1 MRNLFSSSCP
11 QRAARSALKGMR
23 AQAMKTLGDHDVAT
37 PDEVADAL
45 GALSAV
51 EIGRLNM
58 IARIR
63 ARYAPGIE
71 WRELLHEAIDKA
83 LSGARKWP
91 RHLPFLVFMRE
102 TMRSQASEHRRKAMF
117 GLVTTEADLPAR
129 ADGLSVIGQ
138 APCGVPSQEREVFA
152 RQLMDHVLS
161 LFAGDTAALA
171 VLDGLAKGLGPV
183 EIQKG
188 AGITATQYASAQKR
202 IRRGLVHAFPEGSP
216 I

>member
-1 MRNLFSSSCP
+1 
-11 QRAARSALKGMR
+11 MR
-23 AQAMKTLGDHDVAT
+23 AQAMRTIGDHHVAT

-45 GALSAV
+45 GALSPV
-51 EIGRLNM
+51 EIARLNM

-63 ARYAPGIE
+63 ARYAPGLE

-102 TMRSQASEHRRKAMF
+102 TMRSQASEHRRKATF

-129 ADGLSVIGQ
+129 ADGESALGQ
-138 APCGVPSQEREVFA
+138 VPSLDPNQERDVFA
-152 RQLMDHVLS
+152 RQILGQVLS

-171 VLDGLAKGLGPV
+171 VLEGLAKGLDPAEV
-183 EIQKG
+183 QQD
-188 AGITATQYASAQKR
+188 AGITVTQYASAQKR

>member
-1 MRNLFSSSCP
+1 
-11 QRAARSALKGMR
+11 MR
-23 AQAMKTLGDHDVAT
+23 AQAMRTIGDLDVAT

-45 GALSAV
+45 GALSPV
-51 EIGRLNM
+51 EIARLNM

-63 ARYAPGIE
+63 ARYAPGLE

-102 TMRSQASEHRRKAMF
+102 TMRSQASEHRRKATF

-129 ADGLSVIGQ
+129 ADDESVIGQ
-138 APCGVPSQEREVFA
+138 APSRAPSQERDVFA
-152 RQLMDHVLS
+152 RQMLDQVLS

-171 VLDGLAKGLGPV
+171 VLDGLAKGLDPA
-183 EIQKG
+183 EIQKN
-188 AGITATQYASAQKR
+188 AGLTATQYASAQKR

-216 I
+216 L